1 MDKTVS
7 VKTLIAFI
15 SAIGIPVLIF
25 LYTLSLKA
33 DRNETRS
40 IHNKNEIEKIIDYQK
55 EAQKETNK
63 NFDKVLDKLHDIDLK
78 LKDKAN
84 RK

>member
-1 MDKTVS
+1 MDKTIT

-15 SAIGIPVLIF
+15 SAIGIPVLVF
-25 LYTLSLKA
+25 LYTLSIKT
-33 DRNETRS
+33 DRNEVRS
-40 IHNKNEIEKIIDYQK
+40 INNETNIVKIIDNQQK
-55 EAQKETNK
+55 SIEKNDK
-63 NFDKVLDKLHDIDLK
+63 NFDRVLAKLHEIDLK

>member
-1 MDKTVS
+1 MDKTIT

-15 SAIGIPVLIF
+15 SAIGIPVLVF

-33 DRNETRS
+33 DRNEVRS
-40 IHNKNEIEKIIDYQK
+40 INNEINIENIIDNQK
-55 EAQKETNK
+55 ESMDKNDK
-63 NFDKVLDKLHDIDLK
+63 NFDRVLEKLHEIDLK